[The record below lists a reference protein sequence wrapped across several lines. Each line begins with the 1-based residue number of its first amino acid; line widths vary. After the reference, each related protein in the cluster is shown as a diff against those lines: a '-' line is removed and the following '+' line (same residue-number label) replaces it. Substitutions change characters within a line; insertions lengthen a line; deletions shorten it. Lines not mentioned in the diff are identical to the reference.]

1 MTARVVGWVA
11 LLAVTL
17 GASAASAQAVCQ
29 RADFEA
35 AVGEAAEAL
44 RNLNQ
49 TNKPAFQ
56 GKLRQ
61 LKVKRGWSHDQFL
74 AEAAPIVQDARIAGY
89 DEQAAAFLGKIERLG
104 AEGTSAEA
112 PDCARLADVRQ
123 SMQALVEV
131 QNAKWAYMFERI
143 GAELS
148 R

>member
-1 MTARVVGWVA
+1 MASRDVGWMGA
-11 LLAVTL
+11 LAMLAWAPAVE
-17 GASAASAQAVCQ
+17 AAPACT

-61 LKVKRGWSHDQFL
+61 LKGKRGWSHDQFL
-74 AEAAPIVQDARIAGY
+74 AEAAPIVQDARISAY
-89 DEQAAAFLGKIERLG
+89 DEQSSAFLAKIEKLG

-112 PDCARLADVRQ
+112 PDCARLDEVRHT
-123 SMQALVEV
+123 MRALVEV
-131 QNAKWAYMFERI
+131 QNSKWSYMFEKI
-143 GAELS
+143 GGELS

>member
-1 MTARVVGWVA
+1 MTACEVGWVA

-17 GASAASAQAVCQ
+17 GAQASQAGAACQ
-29 RADFEA
+29 RADFET

-61 LKVKRGWSHDQFL
+61 LKTKRGWTHDQFL
-74 AEAAPIVQDARIAGY
+74 AEAAPIVQDTRIAAY
-89 DEQAAAFLGKIERLG
+89 DEQAAGFLSKIERLG
-104 AEGTSAEA
+104 AEGTAAEA
-112 PDCARLADVRQ
+112 PDCARLEEVRQ
-123 SMQALVEV
+123 SMRSLVEV

>member
-1 MTARVVGWVA
+1 MRAREVGSVA
-11 LLAVTL
+11 LLAVML
-17 GASAASAQAVCQ
+17 GAQASSAGSVCQ

-35 AVGEAAEAL
+35 VVGEAAEAL

-61 LKVKRGWSHDQFL
+61 LKTKRGWTHDQFL
-74 AEAAPIVQDARIAGY
+74 TEAAPIVQDTRIAAY
-89 DEQAAAFLGKIERLG
+89 DEQAAGFLAKIEPLG
-104 AEGTSAEA
+104 AEGTVAES
-112 PDCARLADVRQ
+112 PDCARLEDVRQ
-123 SMQALVEV
+123 SMRALVDV
-131 QNAKWAYMFERI
+131 QNAKWAYMFERL

>member
-1 MTARVVGWVA
+1 MTTREVGWMAV
-11 LLAVTL
+11 LAVTL
-17 GASAASAQAVCQ
+17 GVPSSSAGADCQ
-29 RADFEA
+29 RTDFEA

-61 LKVKRGWSHDQFL
+61 LKTKRGWTHDQFL
-74 AEAAPIVQDARIAGY
+74 AEAAPIVQDTRIAAY
-89 DEQAAAFLGKIERLG
+89 DEQSSAFLAKIERLG
-104 AEGTSAEA
+104 AEGTAAEA
-112 PDCARLADVRQ
+112 PDCARLEDVRQ
-123 SMQALVEV
+123 SMRSLVDV

-143 GAELS
+143 GTELG